1 MNMTQVDYLNGDNY
15 PEDVYS
21 IVKEKRISFS
31 LFQKAIK
38 LNTDLRRQIR
48 DIVDLGLCDYAF
60 QVNSEIIRAAKER
73 AENQTTEIMMKFLN
87 GMGNYQLL
95 KRVIHRNRI
104 IKTLAQKDILE
115 HDELIGR
122 VKRLKA
128 V

>member
-1 MNMTQVDYLNGDNY
+1 MNQIDYFKGDNF
-15 PEDVYS
+15 PAGVCS
-21 IVKEKRISFS
+21 LVKDRRISFS

-38 LNTDLRRQIR
+38 LNTDLRKQIK

-60 QVNSEIIRAAKER
+60 QVNSEIIQTAKER
-73 AENQTTEIMMKFLN
+73 AEAQTTELMMKFLK
-87 GMGNYQLL
+87 GMGNYQLM

-104 IKTLAQKDILE
+104 IKALAQKDNME
-115 HDELIGR
+115 HDELISR